1 MEAHHARLLV
11 VEDTIPIRH
20 LVHELLEEAGFTDID
35 EAGDGSVAMEM
46 LREVPYDLIITDWQM
61 PRMNGLAL
69 VNAVRH
75 WPERQHIPMLVLSGS
90 MPHDALAAGADV
102 VVTKPFTSAE
112 LLGKVRELVEGV
124 PGHGGIPA
132 PGI

>member
-1 MEAHHARLLV
+1 MNAHHARLLL
-11 VEDTIPIRH
+11 VEDTVPIRH
-20 LVHELLEEAGFTDID
+20 LVHELLEEAGFIDVD

-61 PRMNGLAL
+61 PRMNGRAL
-69 VNAVRH
+69 VDAVRH

-90 MPHDALAAGADV
+90 LPHDALAAGADV
-102 VVTKPFTSAE
+102 VVAKPFTHAE

-124 PGHGGIPA
+124 PERGALLA
-132 PGI
+132 P

>member
-1 MEAHHARLLV
+1 MDPLHARLLL

-61 PRMNGLAL
+61 PRMNGRAL
-69 VNAVRH
+69 VDAVRS

-90 MPHDALAAGADV
+90 LPQDALVAGANG

-124 PGHGGIPA
+124 AHHGELSA
-132 PGI
+132 PSI

>member
-1 MEAHHARLLV
+1 MDPLHARLLL

-20 LVHELLEEAGFTDID
+20 LVHELLEEAGFTEID

-90 MPHDALAAGADV
+90 LPHDALEAGANV

-112 LLGKVRELVEGV
+112 LLGKVRELVDGV
-124 PGHGGIPA
+124 PEHGGISA